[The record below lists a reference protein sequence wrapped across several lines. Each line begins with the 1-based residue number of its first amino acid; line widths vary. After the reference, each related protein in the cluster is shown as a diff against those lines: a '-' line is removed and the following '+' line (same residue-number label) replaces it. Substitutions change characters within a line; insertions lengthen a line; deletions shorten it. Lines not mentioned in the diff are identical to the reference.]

1 MPILD
6 AETAVYPANLLT
18 ELSVGDAA
26 RRWWAIYTKA
36 RQEKAFVR
44 QLLSLNIPFYLPLV
58 GKDNLIRGR
67 RVRSHIPLFGG
78 YVFLFGDE
86 NERVKSLTTNRVSSQ
101 LPVEDQQQ
109 LRHDLLQIALL
120 IQTNAPLTVER
131 RLTAGDRV
139 RIRRGPMEGLE
150 GTVISR
156 RGKVRLLVAVT
167 MLQQGVSVEIDDF
180 LLEPLR

>member
-1 MPILD
+1 MPILE
-6 AETAVYPANLLT
+6 AETSLHPDNLLT
-18 ELSVGDAA
+18 ELSTEESA
-26 RRWWAIYTKA
+26 RRWWAVYTKA
-36 RQEKAFVR
+36 RQEKAFAR

-86 NERVKSLTTNRVSSQ
+86 NERVKSLTTNRISTL
-101 LPVEDQQQ
+101 LPVDRQDQ
-109 LRHDLLQIALL
+109 LRHDLLQVAKL
-120 IQTNAPLTVER
+120 IQMDAPLTVEK
-131 RLTAGDRV
+131 RLSAGDHV

-156 RGKVRLLVAVT
+156 RGKMRLLVAVT

-180 LLEPLR
+180 LLEPLD